1 MANECRTLLIGTEFT
16 YDGNKYKVCE
26 YKPSHNTSCC
36 DFCAFQNYKCVN
48 SNLKQIRGECYRF
61 NRVDKTEVYFKQ
73 INNESM
79 NKNNNDNDNDT
90 NTKFINAVFNSDN
103 SLSNIKI
110 LCHKGYVIDVEHSD
124 LSKGIIKFKKDNIT
138 LEDIY
143 KDDNTEYAI
152 NLVILTEGK
161 LGNKLSC
168 IAKLIDIANYYNKG
182 WKPNWNDYEENK
194 YYIRFSSNINKNDYD
209 IGYRFEI
216 NHGIVFFK
224 NKEDA
229 QDVIDNPNFRDIL
242 DTIYKD

>member
-1 MANECRTLLIGTEFT
+1 MANEFRTLPIGTIFT
-16 YDGNKYKVCE
+16 YNGNKYKVCITDS
-26 YKPSHNTSCC
+26 KFNPCAL
-36 DFCAFQNYKCVN
+36 CAFGRLYCDNLKSIRGYCVPRNRQDHIQIYYEQINDETMNKDSDNSSIITPIFNANNSLKDLSIDCPKGYSIDVEN
-48 SNLKQIRGECYRF
+48 SNLP
-61 NRVDKTEVYFKQ
+61 
-73 INNESM
+73 
-79 NKNNNDNDNDT
+79 
-90 NTKFINAVFNSDN
+90 
-103 SLSNIKI
+103 
-110 LCHKGYVIDVEHSD
+110 
-124 LSKGIIKFKKDNIT
+124 KGIIKFKKDNIT

-143 KDDNTEYAI
+143 KDDNIDYATDLI
-152 NLVILTEGK
+152 TISE
-161 LGNKLSC
+161 NKLFNKLLC

-229 QDVIDNPNFRDIL
+229 QEVIDNPNFRDVL